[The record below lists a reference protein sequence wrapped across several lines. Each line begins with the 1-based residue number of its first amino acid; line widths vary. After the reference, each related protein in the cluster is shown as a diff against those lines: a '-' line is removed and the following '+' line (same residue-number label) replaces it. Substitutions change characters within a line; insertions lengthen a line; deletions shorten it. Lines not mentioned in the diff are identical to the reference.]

1 MTADTDIETCPDGRH
16 CPTCLID
23 PEQDA
28 CCECGASLVPAGF
41 WPFEPW
47 RMVLLA
53 TILIAIVPVGIEAAR
68 PVFNGA
74 DVMVGILLAAFA
86 ALFLIRSKESR

>member
-1 MTADTDIETCPDGRH
+1 MMPDTEVQTCPDGHH
-16 CPTCLID
+16 CPTCLLD
-23 PEQDA
+23 RERDA
-28 CCECGASLVPAGF
+28 CCECGASFVPAPF

-47 RMVLLA
+47 RMILLA

-74 DVMVGILLAAFA
+74 DVMALVLLGAFA
-86 ALFLIRSKESR
+86 ALFFIRSKES